1 MIFLFAL
8 CYLQSNYNSFQLYF
22 QIEVCHLKIGL
33 FISDRRNE
41 VDFILQKETVT
52 SVIDTVTNV
61 FYYDHQGFIDKEKFE
76 SMMKPILDQVIVFK

>member
-1 MIFLFAL
+1 MIFLFTL
-8 CYLQSNYNSFQLYF
+8 RYLQSNYKCFQC

-52 SVIDTVTNV
+52 AVIDTVTNV
-61 FYYDHQGFIDKEKFE
+61 FYYDHEGFIDKEKFE

>member
-8 CYLQSNYNSFQLYF
+8 RYLQSNYNSFQC

-52 SVIDTVTNV
+52 AVIDTVTNV

>member
-8 CYLQSNYNSFQLYF
+8 HYLQSNYNSFQCP
-22 QIEVCHLKIGL
+22 IEVCHLKIVP

-41 VDFILQKETVT
+41 VDFILRKETVT
-52 SVIDTVTNV
+52 AVIDTVTNV